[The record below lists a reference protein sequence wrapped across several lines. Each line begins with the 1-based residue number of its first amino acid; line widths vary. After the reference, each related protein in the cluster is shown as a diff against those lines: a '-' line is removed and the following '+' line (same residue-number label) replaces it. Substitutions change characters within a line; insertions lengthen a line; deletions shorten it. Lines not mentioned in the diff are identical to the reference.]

1 MKLNKELLF
10 LANSMVVQHIKVN
23 RKNREAVEKLI
34 AEREKDWTAYLV
46 LGMVLIV
53 AVAGFVLRL

>member
-1 MKLNKELLF
+1 M
-10 LANSMVVQHIKVN
+10 N

-46 LGMVLIV
+46 LGIVLVV
-53 AVAGFVLRL
+53 AVAGFILRL

>member
-1 MKLNKELLF
+1 MNKNLIF
-10 LANSMVVQHIKVN
+10 LTSSMVVQHIKVN

-46 LGMVLIV
+46 LGIVLVV
-53 AVAGFVLRL
+53 AVAGFILRL